1 MATTTSTTTATDDAS
16 GALTTARRSTVTASG
31 TAFGAL
37 LLRDLTVLRKTL
49 NEFLPRTILQPFLL
63 VFVFTYVFP
72 KIGQGVGGGGGPAA
86 QSAFATLL
94 VAGVVGITILFQGIQ
109 SVALPMVQEFGYT
122 KEIEDRVLAPLPV
135 SLVALAKVTSGAIQG
150 LIAALIVFPI
160 AAVVP
165 ANDVHLSFNWPVVLT
180 LIPLACVA
188 SSALGLTFGTR
199 FEPRTVPM
207 MFGVIIIP
215 ITFLGCVYYSWTALG
230 PIKVGGF
237 SWLKWLVT
245 INPLVYMSEGFR
257 GAFTT
262 ADHMSLA
269 VVYLALAGFA
279 ALFLYLGINGFKK
292 RVLS

>member
-1 MATTTSTTTATDDAS
+1 MATTTSTTTTKDAT

-31 TAFGAL
+31 TAFRAL

-135 SLVALAKVTSGAIQG
+135 SFVALAKVTSGAIQG

-230 PIKVGGF
+230 PIKIWGF
-237 SWLKWLVT
+237 SWLKWLVLV
-245 INPLVYMSEGFR
+245 NPLVYMSEGFR
-257 GAFTT
+257 GAFTSSN
-262 ADHMSLA
+262 HMSLA

>member
-1 MATTTSTTTATDDAS
+1 MATTTTAPDTAAA
-16 GALTTARRSTVTASG
+16 GGLATARRSTTTASWS
-31 TAFGAL
+31 AFRAL

-109 SVALPMVQEFGYT
+109 AVALPMVQEFGYT

-150 LIAALIVFPI
+150 MIAALIVFPI

-165 ANDVHLSFNWPVVLT
+165 ANDVHLHVNWPVLLT
-180 LIPLACVA
+180 LAPLACVA

-207 MFGVIIIP
+207 MFGVVVIP
-215 ITFLGCVYYSWTALG
+215 LTFLGCVYYSWTALG
-230 PIKVGGF
+230 PIKVWGF
-237 SWLKWLVT
+237 SWLKWLVLV
-245 INPLVYMSEGFR
+245 NPLVYMSEGFR
-257 GAFTT
+257 GALTT

-269 VVYLALAGFA
+269 AVYLVLAGFA

>member
-1 MATTTSTTTATDDAS
+1 MATATSTTTTDDTT
-16 GALTTARRSTVTASG
+16 GALATARRNTITASWV
-31 TAFGAL
+31 AYKAL

-49 NEFLPRTILQPFLL
+49 NEFLPRTLLQPFLL

-72 KIGQGVGGGGGPAA
+72 KIGQGVGGGAGPVAE
-86 QSAFATLL
+86 SRFATLL

-135 SLVALAKVTSGAIQG
+135 SLVALGKVTSGAIQG
-150 LIAALIVFPI
+150 LIAALLVFPI

-165 ANDVHLSFNWPVVLT
+165 ANDVHLSFDWPVVLT
-180 LIPLACVA
+180 LVPLACIA
-188 SSALGLTFGTR
+188 ASALGLTFGTR
-199 FEPRTVPM
+199 FQPRTVPI

-237 SWLKWLVT
+237 SWLKWLVLV
-245 INPLVYMSEGFR
+245 NPLVYMSEGFR

-262 ADHMSLA
+262 ANHMSLA

>member
-1 MATTTSTTTATDDAS
+1 MATVTTSPGAAADGLATAHRNTATAS
-16 GALTTARRSTVTASG
+16 WTAYR
-31 TAFGAL
+31 AL

-63 VFVFTYVFP
+63 VFVFTFVFP
-72 KIGQGVGGGGGPAA
+72 KIGQGVGAGGGPAA

-135 SLVALAKVTSGAIQG
+135 SMVALAKVTSGAIQG

-165 ANDVHLSFNWPVVLT
+165 ANDVHLHVNWPVLLT
-180 LIPLACVA
+180 LAPLACVA

-207 MFGVIIIP
+207 MFGVIVIP
-215 ITFLGCVYYSWTALG
+215 LTFLGCVYYSWTALG
-230 PIKVGGF
+230 PIKIWGF
-237 SWLKWLVT
+237 SWLKWLVL

-257 GAFTT
+257 GALTT

-269 VVYLALAGFA
+269 AVYLVLAGFA

>member
-1 MATTTSTTTATDDAS
+1 MATATSTTTTEDAT

-31 TAFGAL
+31 TAFRAL
-37 LLRDLTVLRKTL
+37 LLRDFTVLRKTL

-150 LIAALIVFPI
+150 LIAALLVFPI

-180 LIPLACVA
+180 LVPLACVA

-230 PIKVGGF
+230 PIKVWGF
-237 SWLKWLVT
+237 SWLKWLVLV
-245 INPLVYMSEGFR
+245 NPLVYMSEGFR

-262 ADHMSLA
+262 ANHMSLA